1 MERPRPR
8 HRARSHDRSASGRYG
23 TVLSDTG
30 RASGTLG
37 LDQDRNIHRNRPPTD
52 GLLARRRSLFGRAR
66 RADDLGELH
75 QRFGGM
81 DLGWPRRNLDMPPGL
96 PLPAGLF
103 DTPRAPTAECG
114 VPGYELVKKL
124 KTGGMS
130 EVVNIVKDRVNGE
143 LFVEKRF
150 RADGGRLGR
159 TTAELNALMR
169 IQRGQNLNFMVTYLW
184 GYGNINCT
192 FILEYCDKGN
202 LAEQI
207 QKYRAQR
214 RGISEDFAWHVL
226 LSISQALA
234 FLHQGIKNGAVEQGP
249 KRDWNTLCHLDIK
262 PCNIFLSTADQ
273 AGPYPLVVLGD
284 FGCAIT
290 KSDIVFG
297 MEHPRQQAAGT
308 PQWLLDIPDRD
319 RLATE
324 RPAGR
329 SYSKLLNATIQVTT
343 TPDWRKRYTAAKLI
357 KTMKSERE
365 YGRRNEERYG
375 TTPGSRGRYRYLD

>member
-8 HRARSHDRSASGRYG
+8 HRAMSHDR
-23 TVLSDTG
+23 
-30 RASGTLG
+30 
-37 LDQDRNIHRNRPPTD
+37 NRPAADAPPV
-52 GLLARRRSLFGRAR
+52 RSRSLLGPAR

-75 QRFGGM
+75 QRFADM
-81 DLGWPRRNLDMPPGL
+81 DLGRPRRNLDMPPGL
-96 PLPAGLF
+96 SLPAGRF
-103 DTPRAPTAECG
+103 GIPRAPIVKCG

-130 EVVNIVKDRVNGE
+130 EAVNIVKDRVTGK
-143 LFVEKRF
+143 LFVEKRV
-150 RADGGRLGR
+150 RADGVRLGR
-159 TTAELNALMR
+159 TNAELNALMR
-169 IQRGQNLNFMVTYLW
+169 IQRGQNLNYMITYLW

-192 FILEYCDKGN
+192 FILEYCDNGN

-226 LSISQALA
+226 LSISHALA

-273 AGPYPLVVLGD
+273 EGPYPRVVLGD

-308 PQWLLDIPDRD
+308 PQWYPPEGLPQIVGPHQTRYGPATDMWQLGATVQALCRLLDMPDRD
-319 RLATE
+319 RLATG
-324 RPAGR
+324 RPAGGN
-329 SYSKLLNATIQVTT
+329 YSKLLNAAIQVTT
-343 TPDWRKRYTAAKLI
+343 TPDWRKRYTATKLI
-357 KTMKSERE
+357 KMMKSERVWQ
-365 YGRRNEERYG
+365 
-375 TTPGSRGRYRYLD
+375 TQ